1 MLETGNS
8 YFDLRKR
15 IFQKIK
21 TSKADAQIMAIAQKA
36 YEDAVTSE
44 NIIISRVE
52 RERLFI
58 SVLQLL
64 WNDINKN
71 MDGNDGPDR
80 L

>member
-1 MLETGNS
+1 MLDTGNS

-21 TSKADAQIMAIAQKA
+21 TSKADEQIMEIAQKA
-36 YEDAVTSE
+36 YEDAVKSE
-44 NIIISRVE
+44 NIVISRVE

-71 MDGNDGPDR
+71 VDGK
-80 L
+80 

>member
-21 TSKADAQIMAIAQKA
+21 ISRADEQIMAIAQRA

-44 NIIISRVE
+44 NIVISRVE

-64 WNDINKN
+64 WNDINKS
-71 MDGNDGPDR
+71 MDESDGK
-80 L
+80 